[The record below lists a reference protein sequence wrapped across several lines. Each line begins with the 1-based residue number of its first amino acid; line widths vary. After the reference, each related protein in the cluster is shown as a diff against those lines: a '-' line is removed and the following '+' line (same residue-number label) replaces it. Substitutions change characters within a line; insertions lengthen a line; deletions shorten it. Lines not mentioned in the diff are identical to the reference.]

1 MGVGRAGFAEAYC
14 KDGAQA
20 AEAASNAQWYFVDTP
35 HRCAVARLTGTVWAV
50 ANRLRLLSK
59 LAERRDLRPH
69 HSVSANPAGSRR
81 PYRLGPMVHR
91 WLVGSGIQGRGRG
104 FKKSFQRYPE
114 EPEDHALGR
123 SRGGFGSKFHLVTD
137 GQGLPLAV
145 EITAGQRHEST
156 QFEKV
161 LEGIAIPRRVGRP
174 RKRPKRL
181 AGDKG
186 YSYPRIREWL
196 SAHGVRAVIPKRSNE
211 RGGHED
217 FDKESYRRR
226 AVIEQCVG
234 WLKECRRIGT
244 RFEKLAVNFLAM
256 FKLAMIQRYLKLA
269 FSDRA

>member
-1 MGVGRAGFAEAYC
+1 M
-14 KDGAQA
+14 
-20 AEAASNAQWYFVDTP
+20 
-35 HRCAVARLTGTVWAV
+35 
-50 ANRLRLLSK
+50 
-59 LAERRDLRPH
+59 
-69 HSVSANPAGSRR
+69 
-81 PYRLGPMVHR
+81 YR
-91 WLVGSGIQGRGRG
+91 WFIGSGITSGGRG
-104 FKKSFQRYPE
+104 FKKSLQRYPE

-123 SRGGFGSKFHLVTD
+123 SRGGYGSKFHLVTD
-137 GQGLPLAV
+137 SQGVPLAV

-161 LEGIAIPRRVGRP
+161 LEGIAIPRRIGRP

-196 SAHGVRAVIPKRSNE
+196 SAHGVRAVIPKRSNQ
-211 RGGHED
+211 RSGNGD
-217 FDKESYRRR
+217 FDKDSYRRR
-226 AVIEQCVG
+226 GVIEQCIG
-234 WLKECRRIGT
+234 WIKECRRIGT